1 MSGLV
6 KRQGHIASIFA
17 PVLLVGVAGS
27 NGQAIVPVADSPA
40 TAPVTRPVPS
50 GPQAGDSRGPQ
61 AAPSFAPMRAV
72 TGRPK
77 ALSLPVAERFGLPAD
92 TATAVK
98 VTAGSDLAN
107 TDLSADPIAS
117 AGSESRTEMAIRSDM
132 TVFGSGTQP
141 QLTANSASP
150 SIDPALIASVVPERV
165 EHRPRSDLL
174 EGVPE
179 AYAQMVED
187 IARQEGVDVNLMLSI
202 MHVENAGFDP
212 LAVSPA
218 GAIGLMQVM
227 PATGRAFGAHD
238 LTDPAQNIRAGARF
252 LKALTRKYRNPVL
265 IASAYNAGE
274 PQVDVRASLPL
285 IRETAD
291 YVTRVVGL
299 YTNSY
304 TAASVAG
311 ASTNDKAFA
320 SASKSES
327 VPLRRKTGKVTRVS
341 SAMLVYSAS
350 ADEKRG
356 VEEIVEA
363 RSDPSGPIRIEKER
377 Q

>member
-1 MSGLV
+1 MP
-6 KRQGHIASIFA
+6 I
-17 PVLLVGVAGS
+17 
-27 NGQAIVPVADSPA
+27 
-40 TAPVTRPVPS
+40 
-50 GPQAGDSRGPQ
+50 
-61 AAPSFAPMRAV
+61 
-72 TGRPK
+72 
-77 ALSLPVAERFGLPAD
+77 AERFGPPAD
-92 TATAVK
+92 TATAVR
-98 VTAGSDLAN
+98 VAAVSDPAN
-107 TDLSADPIAS
+107 TGLSAGPSDMTGP
-117 AGSESRTEMAIRSDM
+117 ESRKEMAIRSNM
-132 TVFGSGTQP
+132 TVFGFGPQP

-212 LAVSPA
+212 VAVSPA

-227 PATGRAFGAHD
+227 PATGQAFGVHD

-304 TAASVAG
+304 TPPSVAG
-311 ASTNDKAFA
+311 ASRNDKAFA
-320 SASKSES
+320 SAGKAAS
-327 VPLRRKTGKVTRVS
+327 VPLKPKTGKVTRAS
-341 SAMLVYSAS
+341 SSMLVYSAS
-350 ADEKRG
+350 EGEKRD

-363 RSDPSGPIRIEKER
+363 RSDPSGPVRIEKER